1 MRRRIISP
9 VKSLAASLLLGVA
22 TLAPVTTMPA
32 HAFPFGGGIV
42 LDPSNLAQNIL
53 TATRTLQQVNNQI
66 RQLQNEA
73 QMLIND
79 AKNLVQTAYDPT
91 AEINKI
97 LGEIDTL
104 IKTAKAIQYTI
115 ADTDRIF
122 KAHFPEDYSTW
133 SQAQMQTN
141 GELQWKISRNAFH
154 DALLM
159 QSKIVESVAKDR
171 TTLTRLLAETKSAE
185 GALEVAQTGNQLL
198 AVDVQQSMQMQ
209 QLMAAQYRADA
220 LERARRLQIERES
233 KVRTTRF
240 VGLSSAYTR
249 P

>member
-1 MRRRIISP
+1 MGRRVTHP
-9 VKSLAASLLLGVA
+9 VKSIAASLLLGVA
-22 TLAPVTTMPA
+22 ATASMTTAPA

-104 IKTAKAIQYTI
+104 INTAKAIQYTI

-122 KAHFPEDYSTW
+122 KAHFPEDYSSW
-133 SQAQMQTN
+133 SEAQMQTN
-141 GELQWKISRNAFH
+141 GELQWKVSRNAFH
-154 DALLM
+154 DALLV
-159 QSKIVESVAKDR
+159 QSGIIEGIAKDR
-171 TTLTRLLAETKSAE
+171 TTLNRLLTETKSAQ
-185 GALEVAQTGNQLL
+185 GALAVAQTGNQLL

-233 KVRTTRF
+233 KVRTARF
-240 VGLSSAYTR
+240 VGANTAY
-249 P
+249 

>member
-1 MRRRIISP
+1 MRRRIIPSM
-9 VKSLAASLLLGVA
+9 KTLAASLMLGAA

-32 HAFPFGGGIV
+32 YAFPFGGGIV

-79 AKNLVQTAYDPT
+79 AKNLVRTGFDPA
-91 AEINKI
+91 AEINR
-97 LGEIDTL
+97 LLNEIETL
-104 IKTAKAIQYTI
+104 MQTAKAIEYTI
-115 ADTDRIF
+115 TETDRVF
-122 KAHFPEDYSTW
+122 QTHYPEDYSTW
-133 SQAQMQTN
+133 SQAQMETN

-154 DALLM
+154 DALLV
-159 QSKIVESVAKDR
+159 QSQIVQNVGGDR
-171 TTLTRLLAETKSAE
+171 ATLTRLMAETQSAD
-185 GALEVAQTGNQLL
+185 GALSVAQTGNQLL
-198 AVDVQQSMQMQ
+198 ALDAKQSMQMQ
-209 QLMAAQYRADA
+209 QLMAAQYRAEA
-220 LERARRLQIERES
+220 LERARRMQIERES
-233 KVRTTRF
+233 KIRTQRF